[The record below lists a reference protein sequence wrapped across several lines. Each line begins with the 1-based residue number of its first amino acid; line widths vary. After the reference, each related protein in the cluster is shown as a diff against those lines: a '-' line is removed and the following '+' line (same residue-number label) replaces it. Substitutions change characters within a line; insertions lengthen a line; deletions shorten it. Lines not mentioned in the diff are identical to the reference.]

1 MASWDDVCALGLAL
15 PETEESTTHRHPAL
29 KVAGKI
35 FAWLSP
41 HEHDAL
47 VLRCDAD
54 ERPLMIDSR
63 PDVYW
68 ITPHY
73 EGSPMVLVHLDAI
86 DGDELRDR
94 IGESWLLAAPRRLAR
109 QFEP

>member
-1 MASWDDVCALGLAL
+1 VASWDDVRRLGLAL
-15 PETEESTTHRHPAL
+15 PETEESTTYRQPAL

-41 HEHDAL
+41 HEHGAL

-54 ERPLMIDSR
+54 ERPLMIEAR

-73 EGSPMVLVHLDAI
+73 EGSAMVLVLLDAI
-86 DGDELRDR
+86 NGDELRDR

-109 QFEP
+109 NFDP